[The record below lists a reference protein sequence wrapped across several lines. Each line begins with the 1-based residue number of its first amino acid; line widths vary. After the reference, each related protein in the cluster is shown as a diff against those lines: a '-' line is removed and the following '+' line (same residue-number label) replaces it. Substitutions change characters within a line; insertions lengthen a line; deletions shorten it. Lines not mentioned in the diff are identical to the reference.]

1 MVETTLQYLG
11 NPSSRPHA
19 LSCLFM
25 SLRQLLGSILASS
38 RGVLVLDGRVGPA
51 RWRQDGP
58 ARWAG
63 KWRRWHL
70 VNDNGDRI
78 DPEGRPTRARGQ
90 AGRGYALRNLQA
102 QQRSASAAA
111 AAAEQQA
118 VPAAQPQASTA
129 EQQRWQSGRREGG
142 RAGKGKKEKGK
153 GRFLLNDA
161 GERVDVY
168 GRKTKARGQPG
179 KGCQQ
184 RGTPHHPV
192 V

>member
-78 DPEGRPTRARGQ
+78 DPEGRTTRARGQ

-111 AAAEQQA
+111 AAAAGWAMQ
-118 VPAAQPQASTA
+118 
-129 EQQRWQSGRREGG
+129 QQRWQSGRREGG

-153 GRFLLNDA
+153 GRFRTA
-161 GERVDVY
+161 
-168 GRKTKARGQPG
+168 AR
-179 KGCQQ
+179 
-184 RGTPHHPV
+184 TM
-192 V
+192 